1 MSSVRRRI
9 LGKSGPTD
17 DDMANS
23 WGSGYVDGAPRK
35 IGTRIKLDSELR
47 NAVPGFC
54 LVDAVDSGT
63 TANERAMAYATN
75 GNFGRCLIGMGSY
88 VGGAGTIESLSSTKA
103 TSNWQLSL
111 VKSPTECSR
120 TTRFQTVPL
129 PYHIQ
134 HKLHDLE
141 RLYALEDQCLK
152 ALETKCTIA
161 ALLGC
166 PFKAFLLEYLL
177 SGTGGELSTRFL
189 ESLATTLA
197 KFNITIIADEIMTG
211 GRVGP
216 TLAMTNV
223 YSENFI
229 KSVGYITLG
238 KVFGCG
244 LVLENVKA
252 GIAVE
257 KPRGTTTEIDVSDP
271 FGALVAI
278 RERIAAGM
286 IEGKRSIVLAK
297 LNLDDPEDVWGKG
310 LLMFSSKCRPA
321 TINNLKN
328 RLLPSLETNHKTKLT
343 LGFKDC
349 QWNRSVVNGHLY
361 AQAKKWLNHVTYAY
375 ECNNI
380 SPYTVELAKY
390 LCDSTNVDNCA
401 EGTLIYATGIVEYMK
416 KRGINDETLVNEYRA
431 RKKRKEG
438 KMGGRSTACHT
449 FLVHGTLKDAA
460 AKSKGFVTKEIKHK
474 KRQVCFNVRFD
485 LIN

>member
-1 MSSVRRRI
+1 
-9 LGKSGPTD
+9 
-17 DDMANS
+17 MANS

-47 NAVPGFC
+47 NAVPGFR

-88 VGGAGTIESLSSTKA
+88 VGGVGTIESLSSTKA

-111 VKSPTECSR
+111 VKSPTECSE
-120 TTRFQTVPL
+120 TTRYQTVPL

-141 RLYALEDQCLK
+141 KLHALEDQCLK

-161 ALLGC
+161 ALMGR
-166 PFKAFLLEYLL
+166 PFKAFLLEYVL

-216 TLAMTNV
+216 TLAMTNA

-244 LVLENVKA
+244 LVLENVHSV
-252 GIAVE
+252 IAEE

-297 LNLDDPEDVWGKG
+297 LNLEDPEDVWGKG
-310 LLMFSSKCRPA
+310 LLMFSSKCRPGI
-321 TINNLKN
+321 INNLKN
-328 RLLPSLETNHKTKLT
+328 RLLPSLETNRKTKIT

-349 QWNRSVVNGHLY
+349 PWNRSVVDGHLH
-361 AQAKKWLNHVTYAY
+361 AQAKKWLDHVNSVY

-401 EGTLIYATGIVEYMK
+401 ESTVVYATSILEYMK
-416 KRGINDETLVNEYRA
+416 KRGMINDETLVTEYRA

-438 KMGGRSTACHT
+438 KTGGRSTASHT
-449 FLVHGTLKDAA
+449 FLVHGTLNDAA
-460 AKSKGFVTKEIKHK
+460 TKSNGFVTKELKHK
-474 KRQVCFNVRFD
+474 KRQVCFTVRFD